1 MATISNILTWKIHE
15 QRRLVGYSL
24 RGNKESDVTEQLSTH
39 STLKVLRIVLKVSD
53 MGLII

>member
-1 MATISNILTWKIHE
+1 M
-15 QRRLVGYSL
+15 GYSL